1 MMQRYNNYPFAYLP
15 PQKKTLGATYSV
27 IIAYLCIRYSC
38 TRETENKFSFRSF
51 AIPLHKI

>member
-1 MMQRYNNYPFAYLP
+1 MMQRYNNYPFAYLPP

-38 TRETENKFSFRSF
+38 TRETENSVFFPLVCNTF
-51 AIPLHKI
+51 A